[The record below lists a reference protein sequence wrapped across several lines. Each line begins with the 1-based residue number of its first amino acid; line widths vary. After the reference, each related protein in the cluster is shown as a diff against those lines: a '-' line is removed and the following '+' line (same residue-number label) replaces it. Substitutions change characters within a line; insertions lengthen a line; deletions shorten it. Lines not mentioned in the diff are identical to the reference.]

1 MTPLRWLRSIQLI
14 QASAILAS
22 AAAATPQVFEWERGF
37 GLRIPG
43 EPAAEM
49 RLWIYE
55 WNMFEAMN
63 AGQHTHGTYQL
74 PRRLAPD
81 GTGGVVDSPQLH
93 LAMRAVPGGAELTL
107 RITNRTTHP
116 WPDIAGVI
124 PCWNP
129 GQVPGTNPSMPQV
142 TLLK

>member
-81 GTGGVVDSPQLH
+81 GTEGVVDSPQLH
-93 LAMRAVPGGAELTL
+93 LAMRAVPGGAELS
-107 RITNRTTHP
+107 
-116 WPDIAGVI
+116 VI
-124 PCWNP
+124 PSKTA
-129 GQVPGTNPSMPQV
+129 GMVRTMSA
-142 TLLK
+142 LLLIPT